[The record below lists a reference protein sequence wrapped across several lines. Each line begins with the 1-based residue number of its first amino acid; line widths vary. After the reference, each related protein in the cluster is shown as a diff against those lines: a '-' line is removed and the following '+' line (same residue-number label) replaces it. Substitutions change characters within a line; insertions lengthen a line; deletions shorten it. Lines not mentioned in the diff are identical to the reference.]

1 MANGITRHIP
11 NMVTCCNL
19 LSGCIASVMAFQANY
34 EAAILFI
41 ILGATFDFFD
51 GMLARLLNV
60 SGPLGKELASL
71 ADDITFGFAPSAI
84 VFSLFKEVQYPEFMS
99 GIADYFPY
107 TAFIIAAF
115 SALRLGKFNI
125 DPRQS
130 SSFIGLPTPANAL
143 FWGSLVVGGHS
154 FLVSDSFNAAYLF
167 ILVILM
173 SYLLVAELPMF
184 SLKFKNLSWRDNK
197 NSYIFF
203 LVLLEEEVACC
214 WLVWWVSPWKGLGVR
229 LPNPKMAR
237 TRLPNKAM
245 TTNTMSR
252 IKMSINPKNPNIILF
267 FLSSIYKN
275 RAKGHDVMPFFL
287 SEVTNGCTKG

>member
-19 LSGCIASVMAFQANY
+19 FSGCIAAVMALQSNY

-41 ILGATFDFFD
+41 ILGAVFDFFD

-60 SGPLGKELASL
+60 SGPLGKELDSL

-84 VFSLFKEVQYPEFMS
+84 VFSLFKEVLYPEFMNGVS
-99 GIADYFPY
+99 EYFPY
-107 TAFIIAAF
+107 TAFIIAVF

-143 FWGSLVVGGHS
+143 FWGSLVVGAHS
-154 FLVSDSFNAAYLF
+154 YLVSDSFNAIYLF

-197 NSYIFF
+197 VSYIF
-203 LVLLEEEVACC
+203 LLICIPLLIVF
-214 WLVWWVSPWKGLGVR
+214 
-229 LPNPKMAR
+229 
-237 TRLPNKAM
+237 
-245 TTNTMSR
+245 R
-252 IKMSINPKNPNIILF
+252 ISGFAAIILWYI
-267 FLSSIYKN
+267 LWSLLTRKK
-275 RAKGHDVMPFFL
+275 A
-287 SEVTNGCTKG
+287 